1 MGYFDSHVQLFTLL
15 KKKYLRNTTCDQ
27 KWRQHFRD
35 GMRRQICLPREEALV
50 IIIIIVNIVIIKIL
64 SFMVMRNATYKFM
77 YTQLANVL
85 SISHCKVQYPSLIV
99 SYLVASFIKCN
110 IFCIRQNQHAYLG
123 LVCAKDGQASFSFG
137 TSTETLRKP
146 EHIQLKIR
154 SLQLRL

>member
-1 MGYFDSHVQLFTLL
+1 M
-15 KKKYLRNTTCDQ
+15 YLRNATCDQ

-35 GMRRQICLPREEALV
+35 GMRRQICLPRVEALV
-50 IIIIIVNIVIIKIL
+50 IIINNVIIKIL
-64 SFMVMRNATYKFM
+64 SFMVMRNATYRYM
-77 YTQLANVL
+77 YTQLASNVL